1 LTAIRSL
8 LVFDR
13 PAVTD
18 PFYGTSLNVLDPT
31 SGVWHSFLA
40 LVARATHLDPVWL
53 WPGATVAG
61 AALTALGVWVL
72 CRVVS
77 RSPTGAT
84 AATAAFL
91 LFSMHLDM
99 RWGAY
104 PNRMSLSVVFFG
116 LVAAVG
122 LIDRPRYVLADAAL
136 AVTAGFAA
144 ISLHLAAAAVML
156 LVTLYLTVIVALDV
170 LDQRVRQARW
180 EWQPFVALAA
190 TGAVLLAVAL
200 PMLVPKADVV
210 ASSPL
215 VAYTGGLAGMV
226 RSWPFGLLSARP
238 LMIGAGVAPQLVAA
252 ALGAVALLA
261 GFLRD
266 DRRALAAGTVGT
278 FTAVVFLDPLV
289 ATSLLSRSAYLC
301 LRIAILLPFAV
312 FVPMAWGFGQLGRAR
327 SYCPG
332 ENTRL
337 LSIVGVGLAA
347 LGLVAVV
354 QVGAV
359 PLRDLFRPIKAH
371 GVLGVPLSRA
381 RDVRL
386 VWGPAAVAAIADQV
400 GERYPVL
407 AGTGETAY
415 ELAGLIP
422 VALAAA
428 PEKHA
433 PFAFERIDGA
443 QRRADQ
449 ALLLEPTASEAIRR
463 EILRRRRVDFVV
475 VDRSAPGQAPAAEAL
490 AGEPALFER
499 VVDSPTVVLFRVKR

>member
-1 LTAIRSL
+1 
-8 LVFDR
+8 
-13 PAVTD
+13 
-18 PFYGTSLNVLDPT
+18 
-31 SGVWHSFLA
+31 
-40 LVARATHLDPVWL
+40 
-53 WPGATVAG
+53 
-61 AALTALGVWVL
+61 
-72 CRVVS
+72 
-77 RSPTGAT
+77 
-84 AATAAFL
+84 
-91 LFSMHLDM
+91 
-99 RWGAY
+99 
-104 PNRMSLSVVFFG
+104 
-116 LVAAVG
+116 
-122 LIDRPRYVLADAAL
+122 
-136 AVTAGFAA
+136 
-144 ISLHLAAAAVML
+144 
-156 LVTLYLTVIVALDV
+156 
-170 LDQRVRQARW
+170 
-180 EWQPFVALAA
+180 
-190 TGAVLLAVAL
+190 
-200 PMLVPKADVV
+200 
-210 ASSPL
+210 
-215 VAYTGGLAGMV
+215 
-226 RSWPFGLLSARP
+226 
-238 LMIGAGVAPQLVAA
+238 MIGAGVAPQLVAA

-261 GFLRD
+261 GFLLD

-400 GERYPVL
+400 GERNPVL

-449 ALLLEPTASEAIRR
+449 ALLLEPTASDETRR

-475 VDRSAPGQAPAAEAL
+475 VDRSTPGQAPAAEAL

-499 VVDSPTVVLFRVKR
+499 VVDSPTLVLFRVKR